1 MTDIIDVYTDAE
13 LANRAVVLK
22 ALASAVLDEF
32 NHVKSIAGNQLDKGD
47 SKAARLGDEK
57 LGRLSKSDPKPT
69 AKVTDPVKFDAYVRT
84 RFADKLELRVE
95 LGDTAEICAVLAD
108 AGADDLYKHVESI
121 PDWLVQ
127 EQLKSA
133 LTPGA
138 DIPGITVTTPPGVVS
153 ATPTPAAKALVQEL
167 LAKSPIPLLALES
180 PSQEDRP

>member
-1 MTDIIDVYTDAE
+1 MATALYRLGRFCAR
-13 LANRAVVLK
+13 RARLVVVIWVALL
-22 ALASAVLDEF
+22 ALAGVGYAVGHGTLSSAV
-32 NHVKSIAGNQLDKGD
+32 SIPGTA
-47 SKAARLGDEK
+47 
-57 LGRLSKSDPKPT
+57 T
-69 AKVTDPVKFDAYVRT
+69 AKVTDPEKFDAYIRT

-133 LTPGA
+133 LAPGA